1 MLIYKQTINNNP
13 SPEQNTLTQNKIEQK
28 TEQIQLPTIS
38 NEKTINFTSIPSS
51 LSVSNKYEKEIDK
64 KDIDN
69 NNKNSNTIISA
80 KIEDLN
86 SQKIIPN
93 LIKPKITNNQY
104 FTKVILING
113 PSINDII
120 YLLENYLTENNYK
133 ITYDTSYEANK
144 ITFTFREEKIAY
156 EFMKLIYTEKNKGNA
171 YKNINVFMGI
181 SPNKRYIRDLENKR
195 RGISE
200 ESILKLYKGNSYVKK
215 IKPLPQIYGN
225 INFGMKSPFYNV
237 HERRRINKIK
247 KGKSFSNKNLFNKN
261 NSVNFNGDINCY
273 IGYDGKPL
281 KDYEKLKI
289 NVLNTHYKPISS
301 YEFREDNKNKWISP
315 MDFKMY

>member
-133 ITYDTSYEANK
+133 ITYDTSYEA
-144 ITFTFREEKIAY
+144 
-156 EFMKLIYTEKNKGNA
+156 
-171 YKNINVFMGI
+171 
-181 SPNKRYIRDLENKR
+181 
-195 RGISE
+195 
-200 ESILKLYKGNSYVKK
+200 
-215 IKPLPQIYGN
+215 IK
-225 INFGMKSPFYNV
+225 
-237 HERRRINKIK
+237 
-247 KGKSFSNKNLFNKN
+247 
-261 NSVNFNGDINCY
+261 
-273 IGYDGKPL
+273 
-281 KDYEKLKI
+281 
-289 NVLNTHYKPISS
+289 
-301 YEFREDNKNKWISP
+301 
-315 MDFKMY
+315 